1 MMNWTREIGIALLL
15 LFALF
20 LAETMLAE
28 LQALG
33 LT

>member
-1 MMNWTREIGIALLL
+1 MSWQREIGVALLL

-20 LAETMLAE
+20 LAETMLVE

>member
-1 MMNWTREIGIALLL
+1 MNWKREIGVALLL

-20 LAETMLAE
+20 LAETMLVE
-28 LQALG
+28 LQRIG